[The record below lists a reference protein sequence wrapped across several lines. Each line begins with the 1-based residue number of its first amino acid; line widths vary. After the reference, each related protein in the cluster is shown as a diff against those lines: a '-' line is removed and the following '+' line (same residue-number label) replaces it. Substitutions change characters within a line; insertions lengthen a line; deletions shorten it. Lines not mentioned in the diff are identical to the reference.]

1 MGEALAAV
9 STVLAVV
16 VAVLEIMHR
25 TEQRLMARIQ
35 DMEMRLTA
43 RLDKLADKAHSHP

>member
-16 VAVLEIMHR
+16 VAVLEILHR
-25 TEQRLMARIQ
+25 AELRFMARIQ
-35 DMEMRLTA
+35 NMEMRVTA
-43 RLDKLADKAHSHP
+43 RLDKLADKAHTHP